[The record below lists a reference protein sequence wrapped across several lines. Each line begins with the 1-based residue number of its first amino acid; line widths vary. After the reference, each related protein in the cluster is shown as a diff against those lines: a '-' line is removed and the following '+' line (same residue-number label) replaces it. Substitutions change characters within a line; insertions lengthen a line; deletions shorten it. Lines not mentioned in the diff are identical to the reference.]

1 MRFLGWAILL
11 LKCCSNSDV
20 NATGQPDIQHQ
31 TCNDCVLQTR
41 LSDYNEGGTR
51 RCRGKTVISEPRDRL
66 LSVDFLCL

>member
-31 TCNDCVLQTR
+31 TCNDCVLPR
-41 LSDYNEGGTR
+41 LLDYNEGGTR
-51 RCRGKTVISEPRDRL
+51 RCRGKTVISEPRDR
-66 LSVDFLCL
+66 